1 MKTEK
6 TKEDR
11 KKKWDNFWYYYKYHV
26 LIGAFALFCIITFAK
41 DMLGKVSYDYDIGF
55 LGDYSLLEED
65 RIKMEEWFTKNGT
78 DLNKDG
84 EVHVQ
89 IGDYFIPSEGQN
101 GYDPQMV
108 MAGQTKFTA
117 DVQSAIS
124 MIYFVSKKSYEEFKE
139 MDLFPDEEN
148 QLVEVKN
155 CKGFEEMGSPSALQ
169 DMYVTMRLLPE
180 VADDEDGEK
189 EEKYYE
195 ECEKLLKKFIGE

>member
-65 RIKMEEWFTKNGT
+65 RTKIEEWFTKNGT

-117 DVQSAIS
+117 DVQSGIS

-148 QLVEVKN
+148 QLIEVKN

-189 EEKYYE
+189 EKKYYE